1 MTQKKAVLV
10 EYWVHTRRKFIETEQ
25 SMSKGKSGKAGELI
39 LYGYLAKLF
48 EVLPKR
54 KKWDALDELLSW
66 NITLV

>member
-1 MTQKKAVLV
+1 MTQKRQSWLNIGR
-10 EYWVHTRRKFIETEQ
+10 TRRKFIETEQ

-54 KKWDALDELLSW
+54 KK
-66 NITLV
+66 